1 MTIRIRHVV
10 CLSAVLMV
18 LASGRPARAQAAPAP
33 APSADTP
40 SIRIGAVL
48 FTDATYAMSPEST
61 DADGNPYHLAQF
73 NVGRTY
79 LNITGSLNH
88 IVNFR
93 ITPDLVR
100 ETGNEALAGSL
111 SYRLKYGFAQVNL
124 DDWVGAGAWV
134 RFGIQQTPLVDF
146 EENVYRYRFQGTVF
160 AEREGYLSSSDAGVS
175 ARYNMPS
182 NYGEVHIGV
191 YNGENFNRTEADGFK
206 ALEVRGSMRPF
217 AHGAAGLRGLR
228 VHGFLDAD
236 HYVKD
241 GPRRRADLSAT
252 FENPHLNAG
261 VEYLSTDDRPTVR
274 KATLEGHGYSAWAT
288 PRAKNGLEGLLRFDH
303 MTPDLASPDQ
313 TRTRTIVGAA
323 YWFPHQG
330 PVSSAVLVD
339 YDGQT
344 FHHYAAAPPK
354 QQRVAVHALVNF

>member
-1 MTIRIRHVV
+1 M
-10 CLSAVLMV
+10 L
-18 LASGRPARAQAAPAP
+18 LASGRAAFGQSAPAP
-33 APSADTP
+33 APPPTTADTP
-40 SIRIGAVL
+40 SIKIGAVL
-48 FTDATYAMSPEST
+48 FDDFSYALSPEST
-61 DADGNPYHLAQF
+61 DSDGNTYHFAQF

-88 IVNFR
+88 IINFR

-100 ETGNEALAGSL
+100 EPNNDALAGSL
-111 SYRLKYGFAQVNL
+111 TYRLKYGFAQVNL
-124 DDWVGAGAWV
+124 DDWVSAGSWA

-146 EENVYRYRFQGTVF
+146 QENLYRYRFQGQVF
-160 AEREGYLSSSDAGVS
+160 AEREGYLVSSDAGVS
-175 ARYNMPS
+175 MRYNMPS
-182 NYGEVHIGV
+182 NYGEVHVGV

-206 ALEVRGSMRPF
+206 AVEVRGTVRPF
-217 AHGAAGLRGLR
+217 AHAAPLLRGFR
-228 VHGFLDAD
+228 VHAFLDAD

-252 FENPHLNAG
+252 LETPHLNAG
-261 VEYLSTDDRPTVR
+261 IEYLATDDRPTV
-274 KATLEGHGYSAWAT
+274 KQANVEGHGFSAWAT
-288 PRAKNGLEGLLRFDH
+288 PRAKNGLEALVRYDH
-303 MTPDLASPDQ
+303 MTPDLVSTDQ

-330 PVSSAVLVD
+330 AVTSALMLD

-344 FHHYAAAPPK
+344 FHHFASAPPK